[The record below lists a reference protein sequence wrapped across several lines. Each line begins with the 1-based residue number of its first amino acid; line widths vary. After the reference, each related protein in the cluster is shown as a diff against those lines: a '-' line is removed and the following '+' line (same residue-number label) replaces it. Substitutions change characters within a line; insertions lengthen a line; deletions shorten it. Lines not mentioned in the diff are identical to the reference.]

1 MILIEK
7 SAKAYRNMT
16 EFNVFISK
24 NTLIIGNVYVYVY
37 EKRVFFEKQDKEKS
51 QVFSIKNRI
60 HFTVISREQLSN
72 AQFFRKKPYTYTTC
86 VVYTKLYTVFN
97 ILIGVKKWLKKLLH
111 IVLITRMKR
120 SL

>member
-1 MILIEK
+1 
-7 SAKAYRNMT
+7 MT
-16 EFNVFISK
+16 EFNVFEHFKKHPHNWKCIRIRIQK
-24 NTLIIGNVYVYVY
+24 TG
-37 EKRVFFEKQDKEKS
+37 FFEKQDKEKS

>member
-1 MILIEK
+1 M
-7 SAKAYRNMT
+7 SSN
-16 EFNVFISK
+16 ISK

-37 EKRVFFEKQDKEKS
+37 KKRVFFEKQDKEKS

-60 HFTVISREQLSN
+60 HFTVISLEQLSN

>member
-1 MILIEK
+1 
-7 SAKAYRNMT
+7 MT
-16 EFNVFISK
+16 EFNVFEHFKKHPHNWKCI
-24 NTLIIGNVYVYVY
+24 
-37 EKRVFFEKQDKEKS
+37 
-51 QVFSIKNRI
+51 RI
-60 HFTVISREQLSN
+60 RIQ
-72 AQFFRKKPYTYTTC
+72 KPYTYTTC